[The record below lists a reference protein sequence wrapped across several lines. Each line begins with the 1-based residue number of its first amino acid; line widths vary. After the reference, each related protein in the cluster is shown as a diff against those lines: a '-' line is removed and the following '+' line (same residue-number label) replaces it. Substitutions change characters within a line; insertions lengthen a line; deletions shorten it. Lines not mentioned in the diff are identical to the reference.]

1 LGRESDGVEHAVSEL
16 DAIVNAYDIRG
27 RAPEQLDESTAH
39 ALAAAFAD
47 VVVRADGGS
56 RAVVGHDMR
65 TTSPELATA
74 VVEGLSARGVDVVE
88 LGLCST
94 DELYYAS
101 GVSDLPGVMVTASHH
116 PAGWN
121 GLKLCRAGAAPV
133 DEDSGL
139 PDVAELAAGYLR
151 DGTPHW
157 SGRLGAIEARDVLV
171 DYARFLRELVDLS
184 GIRPLVVVVDAGNGM
199 AGLTVPAVLGIDAG
213 LPLLPVRLFE
223 VHMRLDG
230 RLPHRTGGPLEV
242 ESVADLQAAV
252 REHHADLGLAFDAD
266 ADRCLVV
273 DENGEAVS
281 PSAITALIGLRE
293 VEREQRA
300 GRDATVICNL
310 ITSRVVPDL
319 MTAAGARTVRTR
331 VGHSYVKRE
340 MAAAGAVFGGEHSGH
355 YYFRDFFSADD
366 GLLAAL
372 HVLAALGEQHL
383 PMSVLADL
391 YQPYSASGEI
401 NLLVPDVAAAR
412 ERVRTAYTG
421 ADAGAVEVDELD
433 GLTVSHWGAV
443 PQWWFNLRESQTEPV
458 LRLNVEAADQ
468 DIMEKLRDD
477 VIALAKGQ

>member
-1 LGRESDGVEHAVSEL
+1 MSRL
-16 DAIVNAYDIRG
+16 DAVVNVYDVRG
-27 RAPEQLDESTAH
+27 RVPEDLDERSAT

-47 VVVRADGGS
+47 EVVLAEGGS
-56 RAVVGHDMR
+56 TAVVGHDMR
-65 TTSPELATA
+65 LTSPALAAA
-74 VVEGLSARGVDVVE
+74 VAEGLAARGVDVVE

-101 GVSDLPGVMVTASHH
+101 GVRRLPGVMVTASHH

-133 DEDSGL
+133 AEDSGL
-139 PDVAELAAGYLR
+139 VQVARRAQRYLDEGLPAAG
-151 DGTPHW
+151 P
-157 SGRLGAIEARDVLV
+157 LGSVSTWDVLA
-171 DYARFLRELVDLS
+171 DYAAMLRGLVDLQ

-199 AGLTVPAVLGIDAG
+199 AGLTVPAVLGADAG
-213 LPLLPVRLFE
+213 IEPPPVRVFE

-230 RLPHRTGGPLEV
+230 RLPHRTGGPLEA
-242 ESVADLQAAV
+242 ESLSDLRAAV
-252 REHHADLGLAFDAD
+252 LEHHADLGLAFDAD

-273 DENGEAVS
+273 DETGAAVS

-300 GRDATVICNL
+300 GREATVIWNL

-319 MTAAGARTVRTR
+319 MAAAGASTVRTR

-355 YYFRDFFSADD
+355 YYFREFFYADD

-372 HVLAALGEQHL
+372 HVLAALGEQQH

-401 NLLVPDVAAAR
+401 NLHVPDVGAAKDT
-412 ERVRTAYTG
+412 VRRAY
-421 ADAGAVEVDELD
+421 AGSMGPVEVDELD
-433 GLTVSHWGAV
+433 GLTVSHWDGV

-458 LRLNVEAADQ
+458 LRLNVEAADE
-468 DIMEKLRDD
+468 DIMIKVRDD
-477 VIALAKGQ
+477 VIALVEGEA